1 MSRITT
7 VKYDAEY
14 NPSQEQATL
23 DRLGKMEEMKLA
35 GKTDG
40 VSYYNGLRPPAAIY
54 QRSWT
59 TEADA
64 QEWIDF
70 ITPLGHID
78 YARIEPD
85 GATWTDG
92 FVLWTKS

>member
-7 VKYDAEY
+7 VKYDAAY
-14 NPSQEQATL
+14 DPSQEQAKI

-40 VSYYNGLRPPAAIY
+40 VSYYNGEIPPAAIY

-85 GATWTDG
+85 GATWADG
-92 FVLWTKS
+92 FVLWSKS